1 MEVPGFWLDA
11 LSRREA
17 LSTSR
22 ESAMTIQLQ
31 HLHPDSAGFL
41 QMLESEDH
49 RHAPARQDGDDEA
62 YPLASSVMIGPKPS
76 QRSPSNFII

>member
-1 MEVPGFWLDA
+1 MWFDA

-17 LSTSR
+17 ISISLA
-22 ESAMTIQLQ
+22 SAVVIRLQ
-31 HLHPDSAGFL
+31 HLHPDSAGSL
-41 QMLESEDH
+41 QMLESEDR
-49 RHAPARQDGDDEA
+49 RHAPARQDGDDA